1 MGSATHFTT
10 SAAQN
15 MAMQSGAIGSDSTA
29 STVSLGGGGGG
40 GGGNRG
46 GGEGNGG
53 GDGGG

>member
-29 STVSLGGGGGG
+29 STVSAG
-40 GGGNRG
+40 
-46 GGEGNGG
+46 GG

>member
-29 STVSLGGGGGG
+29 STVSACGGGDG